1 MKKLLALL
9 LMLILPFALAACG
22 NNEEKPT
29 NPGGNDTSEPT
40 PETPDKP
47 QEPEKPTEE
56 KYETRKDY
64 YYEFTKG
71 DENSLGKT
79 ATFNNLS
86 FTSSFASK
94 VLWGKTKNLVQ
105 IGTNNAP
112 ETNFILEANFGE
124 KVKVTSFSAELATNS
139 SSTHVYTVTV
149 GDYTKSGETDSQDP
163 KPYTLMDINTITD
176 KLTLNLKA
184 KGSKGGVYIK
194 SIAISLLTKADSKL
208 DFTGNTPDKPVDPD
222 KPVNPDKPVEPE
234 LPQGSEIKPGQGLI
248 PKTNY
253 TLSNNIVEEYYK
265 LFDLTLKGNNLRKN
279 IATNNK
285 VKTMV
290 SYGDSRYMLQYT
302 DEMINKPGYV
312 FGMYDGLAIKATW
325 ESGTTWNREHVWAC
339 NHMQHNG
346 ISRPDNGD
354 KNHMTDLHNLR
365 ACTDNVNSSRGNK
378 YFSQLLSGADY
389 YDPNSVA
396 TGGSDHRGDV
406 ARILFY
412 MYAQY
417 DFLLLN
423 DKPNAQS
430 NQSMGILSELLKWNE
445 EDPVDKFEIRRNN
458 RIYEYQGNRNP
469 FIDHPSLAKQLFA

>member
-1 MKKLLALL
+1 MKKLLTLL
-9 LMLILPFALAACG
+9 LMLILPLALAACR
-22 NNEEKPT
+22 NNEE
-29 NPGGNDTSEPT
+29 NPGNNNGIPT
-40 PETPDKP
+40 PEI
-47 QEPEKPTEE
+47 PTEE

-64 YYEFTKG
+64 YYEFTSKELSDKG
-71 DENSLGKT
+71 GSLSL
-79 ATFNNLS
+79 NNLNWNYTQAKFIGFDS
-86 FTSSFASK
+86 EK
-94 VLWGKTKNLVQ
+94 GIQ
-105 IGTNNAP
+105 IGSKNNP
-112 ETNFILEANFGE
+112 VDNYILTANFGE
-124 KVKVTSFSAELATNS
+124 NVKVSSLSLELGKGSGGDSKFTVSLGSFTKEETISDTKLKEYIINDINQVTNS
-139 SSTHVYTVTV
+139 L
-149 GDYTKSGETDSQDP
+149 E
-163 KPYTLMDINTITD
+163 
-176 KLTLNLKA
+176 LTLSATAKA
-184 KGSKGGVYIK
+184 MYIK

-265 LFDLTLKGNNLRKN
+265 LFDLTLKGNELRKN

-346 ISRPDNGD
+346 ITRPDNST

-430 NQSMGILSELLKWNE
+430 DQSMGILSELLKWNE